1 MSAGDRDPCGDRGGA
16 RCGERQSGS
25 EGQAAAK
32 ARRGSSA
39 PEVTTAIADAVN
51 DALEGCGEDISDDA
65 GPFEVLSGR
74 RIEVVAQ
81 KCVFSRT
88 GPLMLSPC
96 DVAITSD

>member
-1 MSAGDRDPCGDRGGA
+1 MIVAAPDA
-16 RCGERQSGS
+16 ASGKAALRA
-25 EGQAAAK
+25 QAAAK

-39 PEVTTAIADAVN
+39 PETTTAIADAVN

-74 RIEVVAQ
+74 CIEMVAQ

-96 DVAITSD
+96 DVAITND